1 MSSITFSPQL
11 VRTEK
16 PGSAASQVSNTSKM
30 VAAVVVVT
38 YWLSSVV
45 VPYSVVSVFVEEFSV
60 TVVVVV

>member
-16 PGSAASQVSNTSKM
+16 PGSAASQVSNSSKM

-45 VPYSVVSVFVEEFSV
+45 VPYSVV
-60 TVVVVV
+60 